1 MTENRWVSAIHWRR
15 EGQQTRSER
24 TQSALMDAAE
34 SLILEKGTDATTIAD
49 IAARAGCSVGT
60 VYHHFK
66 DKKALFFALFHR
78 MTEAYQALNQAVADP
93 AQWKGATVADLLH
106 GYLEISLNLSRQAAA
121 KVAASAV
128 VADHPELAAHY
139 AEIQASSRRI
149 VLNLI
154 LDRRSEIARA
164 DADAAAAFAIDQMA
178 AMLRARVDRSQRA
191 VALQDVDEAAFIAN
205 VVHMVSGFLELK
217 PTPK

>member
-93 AQWKGATVADLLH
+93 AQWQGATVADLLH

-217 PTPK
+217 PAPK

>member
-1 MTENRWVSAIHWRR
+1 
-15 EGQQTRSER
+15 
-24 TQSALMDAAE
+24 
-34 SLILEKGTDATTIAD
+34 LEKGTDATTIAE

-93 AQWKGATVADLLH
+93 AQWQGATIADLLH

-121 KVAASAV
+121 KAAASAV

-154 LDRRSEIARA
+154 LDRRREIGRA
-164 DADAAAAFAIDQMA
+164 DADAAAAFVIDQMA
-178 AMLRARVDRSQRA
+178 AMLRARVDPSQRA
-191 VALQDVDEAAFIAN
+191 VALQDIDEEDFIAN
-205 VVHMVSGFLELK
+205 VVHMVSDYLELK